1 MLAPVVQVDAG
12 ESVHMITLAI
22 PDLMSQEV
30 FAQEMMLV
38 QDQLQTMKMIL
49 ERGRK
54 ASS

>member
-1 MLAPVVQVDAG
+1 MLGPVVPVDAG

-22 PDLMSQEV
+22 PDLMPQEV
-30 FAQEMMLV
+30 FAKGMILG